1 MFRFLTAIILVA
13 LVYALAFGLWVSLL
27 PVTPSNPP
35 EADGIVALTGG
46 GPRVDA
52 AVALFESGIG
62 KRLLISGVG
71 LTTTRE
77 ELKTLAHGGARFDCC
92 ADIGYAA
99 QDTHGNAV
107 EAADWAHG
115 HKFNSIVVV
124 TSRYHMPRAMR
135 EFQTAMPDV
144 TLLAYP
150 VDQGGID
157 LSGWWRHPATVQL
170 LQREFFKYLASLVT
184 TQTKNLGAK

>member
-1 MFRFLTAIILVA
+1 MFRFLTAIFFVA

-27 PVTPSNPP
+27 PQTPEVQP

-52 AVALFESGIG
+52 AVAMFDSGVG
-62 KRLLISGVG
+62 KRLLISGVS

-77 ELKTLAHGGARFDCC
+77 ELKKVAHGGTRFDCC

-107 EAADWAHG
+107 EAADWAHN
-115 HKFNSIVVV
+115 HKFSSIVVV
-124 TSRYHMPRAMR
+124 TSRYHMPRAMH
-135 EFQTAMPDV
+135 EFKNVMPDV

-157 LSGWWRHPATVQL
+157 LSGWWRHPNTVRL
-170 LQREFFKYLASLVT
+170 LQREFIKYLASLVT
-184 TQTKNLGAK
+184 TQSAK

>member
-13 LVYALAFGLWVSLL
+13 MAYALAFGLWVSLL
-27 PVTPSNPP
+27 PETPAVPP

-52 AVALFESGIG
+52 AVAMFESGIG
-62 KRLLISGVG
+62 QRLLISGVS
-71 LTTTRE
+71 LTTTRDA
-77 ELKTLAHGGARFDCC
+77 LKIVAHGGARFDCC
-92 ADIGYAA
+92 ADIGYTA

-115 HKFNSIVVV
+115 HKFSSLVVV
-124 TSRYHMPRAMR
+124 TARYHMPRAMR
-135 EFQTAMPDV
+135 EFKSVMPDI

-150 VDQGGID
+150 VDQGSID
-157 LSGWWRHPATVQL
+157 LSGWWRHPATVRL
-170 LQREFFKYLASLVT
+170 LHREFVKYLASLVT
-184 TQTKNLGAK
+184 TQGAK